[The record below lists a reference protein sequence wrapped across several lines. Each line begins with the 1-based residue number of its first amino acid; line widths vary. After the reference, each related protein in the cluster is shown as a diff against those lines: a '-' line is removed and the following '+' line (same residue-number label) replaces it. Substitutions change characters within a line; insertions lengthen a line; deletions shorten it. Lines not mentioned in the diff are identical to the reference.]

1 MAIPL
6 PALDVQPVQTQNP
19 LDQASRLVQLRNLAG
34 QQQVQQ
40 QQIQGMQLENQQRQ
54 NELAQTKAIND
65 AYLGALS
72 VDPDSGA
79 TSIDQNKL
87 SKALATGGH
96 GVAIPGILKSV
107 NDYQT
112 STANLQKAKGEVQ
125 AQTTAAAGNLGFAIQ
140 QSHYDPHLTNLM
152 LQEKLADPNLPA
164 PQKQQLQQMLQAI
177 QQDPTKIKQMAD
189 GMVAQD
195 PKQQELANARMA
207 AEARGGPA
215 MGYYRSLIDG
225 GATQAEAFKQ
235 VSTKPETAGQLE
247 QTAVNLV
254 QKMNAAGMNVD
265 PTKITPAVLQQAVA
279 KGAITKD
286 EQGFLLGYQSFGKSN
301 PTTQVSVS
309 GQEATNKD
317 NLRKADQAYEYV
329 DDDGKLQWAMGNKV
343 PKDAE
348 GVVKIQNLQ
357 LRQNSAKNMN
367 LVQDSFN
374 DLANTDLKIFD
385 DARTRAV
392 ITTALDPA
400 KAQTAGLLVA
410 GTGGSLTLPSGSG
423 KIIDQFLEN
432 NAIPKQYE
440 RQAKDFLV
448 HYYAFKDKLS
458 TLQMSIQNDRLGR
471 TMAPIIDAMY
481 GQMPGP
487 NTADSGMAGEQL
499 KVLQKFITHAK
510 DNYPDSYGSYQKSP
524 DWTSKTGNT
533 STSKGSTYGSQYP
546 LATSPSN

>member
-1 MAIPL
+1 MPIPL
-6 PALDVQPVQTQNP
+6 PALDLQPPQQQDP
-19 LDQASRLVQLRNLAG
+19 LAKLSSLMQLKNQAG

-40 QQIQGMQLENQQRQ
+40 QQVQGMQLENQQRQ
-54 NELAQTKAIND
+54 NELNQTQAINQ
-65 AYLGALS
+65 AYMGALS

-79 TSIDQNKL
+79 ATIDQNKL

-107 NDYQT
+107 NDFQD
-112 STANLQKAKGEVQ
+112 SQAKLQKTKGEVQ
-125 AQTTAAAGNLGFAIQ
+125 NQTVEAAGNLGFAIQ
-140 QSHYDPHLTNLM
+140 QAHYDPGLTNLM
-152 LQEKLADPNLPA
+152 IQKELADPSTPA

-177 QQDPTKIKQMAD
+177 QADPTKIKQMAD
-189 GMVAQD
+189 GMVAQS
-195 PKQQELANARMA
+195 PKQQELANSRVA

-225 GATQAEAFKQ
+225 GATPAEAFKQ
-235 VSTKPETAGQLE
+235 VASKPETAGQLE

-265 PTKITPAVLQQAVA
+265 PTKITPTVLQQAVA

-301 PTTQVSVS
+301 PTTQISMS
-309 GQEATNKD
+309 GQEAANKD

-329 DDDGKLQWAMGNKV
+329 DDDGKTQWAMGDKV

-348 GVVKIQNLQ
+348 GVVKVKDLQ
-357 LRQNSAKNMN
+357 LRMNSAKNMN

-374 DLANTDLKIFD
+374 DLANTDLKMFD
-385 DARTRAV
+385 DAKTRAV

-400 KAQTAGLLVA
+400 KAQHAGLLVA

-432 NAIPKQYE
+432 NAIPKQNQRE
-440 RQAKDFLV
+440 AKDFLV

-510 DNYPDSYGSYQKSP
+510 DNYPDSYGSYKKSP
-524 DWTSKTGNT
+524 DWTPKT
-533 STSKGSTYGSQYP
+533 STSKGNYEDQYP
-546 LATSPSN
+546 LAK